1 MDGTAWLTVIGI
13 FLLRATDVSIGTM
26 RVMFVVRGQRF
37 KAAALALV
45 ESAIFIFAISNV
57 FKDTNQAK
65 MLAYAAGFATGTLC
79 GITIEGW
86 IGSGFLLFRVISRDK
101 GPLLG
106 QLLRDRGFGVTTVKG
121 EGREGE
127 ISILFVVAARKRG
140 QEIIAMIRRED
151 EDAFITIDA
160 VQTPIGGHVPHVAE
174 VTSVRK

>member
-1 MDGTAWLTVIGI
+1 MDGVDWLTVAGI

-37 KAAALALV
+37 KAAALALM
-45 ESAIFIFAISNV
+45 ESCIFIFAISNV
-57 FKDTNQAK
+57 FQDPNRAK
-65 MLAYAAGFATGTLC
+65 MLAYAAGFATGTIC

-86 IGSGFLLFRVISRDK
+86 IGSGFLLFRIISRDK
-101 GPLLG
+101 GAVLG
-106 QLLRDRGFGVTTVKG
+106 QQLRDRGFGVTAVKG
-121 EGREGE
+121 EGRAGE
-127 ISILFVVAARKRG
+127 LAILFVVAARKRS
-140 QEIIAMIRRED
+140 QEILDLIRKED